1 MAQEISRDRN
11 RIRIAEITRGSDL
24 RRMCA
29 TIHHAIETRG
39 YTEIA
44 LDFSK
49 CAAATEAAMLPLMPL
64 IVHWRESKG
73 IGFAFVEPDSPE
85 LRRLFWN
92 TNWSHFI
99 DPSRYAESSY
109 VGRHVPARKYHT
121 ADQMGEIFES
131 VLALILGQLKTN
143 RATVAA
149 VEWSLGEVMDNVISH
164 AESPVGGFVQA
175 TAYRSSN
182 RVEFIVADAGIGI
195 ARSMGIEDPVRAL
208 TAAIAEGVT
217 RDQSVNAGNGLFGSY
232 RVAALSENGQF
243 EIHSGNGVL
252 YYDRPAEEPQARFW
266 KIPYGGTSVRCG
278 IGLNNPGLL
287 HEALRFRGQPH
298 IPPYDV
304 IERRFENQEGTLMV
318 TVKKDA
324 ARDIGSRAGGRRVRQ
339 LIENLLREQSSIV
352 IDFEGV
358 GVISSSFADE
368 VFGRLFVALGPRAFM
383 TRVEMRNVGPT
394 VEGLIDRAI
403 LQRTRLGNGDD

>member
-1 MAQEISRDRN
+1 M
-11 RIRIAEITRGSDL
+11 
-24 RRMCA
+24 
-29 TIHHAIETRG
+29 
-39 YTEIA
+39 
-44 LDFSK
+44 
-49 CAAATEAAMLPLMPL
+49 
-64 IVHWRESKG
+64 
-73 IGFAFVEPDSPE
+73 
-85 LRRLFWN
+85 
-92 TNWSHFI
+92 
-99 DPSRYAESSY
+99 
-109 VGRHVPARKYHT
+109 
-121 ADQMGEIFES
+121 
-131 VLALILGQLKTN
+131 
-143 RATVAA
+143 
-149 VEWSLGEVMDNVISH
+149 
-164 AESPVGGFVQA
+164 
-175 TAYRSSN
+175 
-182 RVEFIVADAGIGI
+182 
-195 ARSMGIEDPVRAL
+195 
-208 TAAIAEGVT
+208 
-217 RDQSVNAGNGLFGSY
+217 
-232 RVAALSENGQF
+232 
-243 EIHSGNGVL
+243 L

-278 IGLNNPGLL
+278 IGLNNPRLL
-287 HEALRFRGQPH
+287 HEALRFRGQSH

-403 LQRTRLGNGDD
+403 FAADQIGEW

>member
-121 ADQMGEIFES
+121 ADQMGEIRAS
-131 VLALILGQLKTN
+131 MLAMGCL
-143 RATVAA
+143 A
-149 VEWSLGEVMDNVISH
+149 VIVSRH
-164 AESPVGGFVQA
+164 CRKRPV
-175 TAYRSSN
+175 
-182 RVEFIVADAGIGI
+182 
-195 ARSMGIEDPVRAL
+195 
-208 TAAIAEGVT
+208 
-217 RDQSVNAGNGLFGSY
+217 
-232 RVAALSENGQF
+232 
-243 EIHSGNGVL
+243 
-252 YYDRPAEEPQARFW
+252 
-266 KIPYGGTSVRCG
+266 
-278 IGLNNPGLL
+278 
-287 HEALRFRGQPH
+287 
-298 IPPYDV
+298 
-304 IERRFENQEGTLMV
+304 
-318 TVKKDA
+318 
-324 ARDIGSRAGGRRVRQ
+324 
-339 LIENLLREQSSIV
+339 
-352 IDFEGV
+352 
-358 GVISSSFADE
+358 
-368 VFGRLFVALGPRAFM
+368 
-383 TRVEMRNVGPT
+383 
-394 VEGLIDRAI
+394 
-403 LQRTRLGNGDD
+403 